1 MLLSGGAPGGL
12 LANGLHKARVPTG
25 FPRST
30 ILKSRTVEK
39 EWNMA
44 VGEICNREVVIAEKG
59 LSVVAAAQLMRTQH
73 VGDLVVVEVR
83 DGRKHPVG
91 IVTDRDIVVEVVAAG
106 VNPEVLKVGDIMGPE
121 VATVRESD
129 GLFEALRYMRDKGVR
144 RMPVVDRDGA
154 LVGILTLDDL
164 LSLLAEEMTELAKL
178 VSHERQRE
186 ANART

>member
-1 MLLSGGAPGGL
+1 
-12 LANGLHKARVPTG
+12 
-25 FPRST
+25 
-30 ILKSRTVEK
+30 
-39 EWNMA
+39 MA
-44 VGEICNREVVIAEKG
+44 VGEICNREVVIAEKA
-59 LSVVAAAQLMRTQH
+59 LSVVDAAQLMRKHH
-73 VGDLVVVEVR
+73 VGDLVVVEEK

-106 VNPEVLKVGDIMGPE
+106 VNPDALKVGDIMGPE
-121 VATVRESD
+121 VATVRESE

-144 RMPVVDRDGA
+144 RMPVVDHEGV

-186 ANART
+186 ATIRT